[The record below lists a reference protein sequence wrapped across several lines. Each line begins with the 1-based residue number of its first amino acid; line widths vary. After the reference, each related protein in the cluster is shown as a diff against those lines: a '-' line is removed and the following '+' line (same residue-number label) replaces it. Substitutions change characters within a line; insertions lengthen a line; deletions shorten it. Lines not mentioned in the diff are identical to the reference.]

1 MANSLN
7 LARIGLQF
15 LGRRY
20 KSRLSLMNAWPSIS
34 ITPFKTLN
42 FPQLKIKDSNKGEVA
57 VNSNATFR
65 MYVCGITPYDATH
78 LGHAATYLA
87 FDLIN
92 RYQILSGLNVHF
104 VENIT
109 DVDDPLLVRAT
120 RDNIDWQHLADQ
132 QIELFKSDMSALR
145 VIPPKD
151 FIKVTESLPI
161 IENFIKKLDSNGYLY
176 SIQGDYYFAVSEF
189 LSTLPM
195 TIEEAI
201 RIFAERG
208 GDPERTGKKHKLDPL
223 VWSAN
228 TGSDPGWNSSYGFG
242 RPGWHIECTA
252 IACEYLDDGI
262 TDPIISLQGGGSD
275 LIFPHHFMSAQIIK
289 AAYGRNFSELFVHT
303 AMISLHGE
311 KMSKSKGNLVFV
323 SKLLEQGIDPMVIR
337 WALLK
342 GHYQDDRS
350 WNDVLLNQAQ
360 IEVNLV
366 RQALAQSE
374 VVESERLIQDILV
387 DLSNN
392 LDTPSALKRLID
404 WSIKSKSSGTIN
416 QSGTVSRFID
426 STLGLAL

>member
-7 LARIGLQF
+7 LARVGLQF

-20 KSRLSLMNAWPSIS
+20 KSRLSHMNAWPSIS
-34 ITPFKTLN
+34 INPFKNLN
-42 FPQLKIKDSNKGEVA
+42 FPQLKIKDSNKGEV
-57 VNSNATFR
+57 VVDTNSTFR

-92 RYQILSGLNVHF
+92 RYQILSGSNVHF

-109 DVDDPLLVRAT
+109 DIDDPLLVRAT
-120 RDNIDWQHLADQ
+120 RDNVDWRHLANH

-161 IENFIKKLDSNGYLY
+161 IESFIKKLDSNGYLY

-195 TIEEAI
+195 TIEEAVK
-201 RIFAERG
+201 IFAERG

-262 TDPIISLQGGGSD
+262 TDPIINLQGGGSD

-303 AMISLHGE
+303 AMIALQGE
-311 KMSKSKGNLVFV
+311 KMSKSKGNLIFV
-323 SKLLEQGIDPMVIR
+323 SRLLEQGIDPMVIR

-350 WNDVLLNQAQ
+350 WSEELLNQAA
-360 IEVNLV
+360 IEVNQV

-374 VVESERLIQDILV
+374 VVESEKLIQDILV

-392 LDTPSALKRLID
+392 LDTPSALRRLID
-404 WSIKSKSSGTIN
+404 WSSKSKSSGTMN

-426 STLGLAL
+426 SALGLAL